1 MGNTAT
7 ELVRISISIEAPLAR
22 ELDRLVHHSGYESRS
37 EYLRD
42 LVRKELVA
50 EEWQRG
56 VEVLG
61 TITLLYDHHQQ
72 GLSDKLNALQHDHHA
87 NVLSSTHVHL
97 DHHICAEMI
106 MLRGK
111 AELLQDLA
119 DGMRKLK
126 GVLHATLSL
135 STTGKA
141 LHSHQHHH

>member
-1 MGNTAT
+1 MSD
-7 ELVRISISIEAPLAR
+7 LVRISMSIESPLAR
-22 ELDRLVHHSGYESRS
+22 ELDRLVRHAGYENRS

-56 VEVLG
+56 LEVLG
-61 TITLLYDHHQQ
+61 TITLLYDHHQH
-72 GLSDKLNALQHDHHA
+72 GLTDKLNHLQHDHHA
-87 NVLSSTHVHL
+87 SVLSSTHVHL
-97 DHHICAEMI
+97 DHHVCAEMI

-111 AELLQDLA
+111 PELLRELA

-126 GVLHATLSL
+126 GVLHAVLSV

-141 LHSHQHHH
+141 LRSHDHAHS